1 MSLKM
6 ALINSVGASP
16 LVHFRLRTL
25 MLRAAGA
32 SVDLRTQIMPRV
44 VIRTHK
50 LTLGRKSTINYQCV
64 IDNEDH
70 VVIGERVG
78 IAIGVKLI
86 TRSHDTSDPEC
97 RAGVTT
103 FGPIRIQDGAFLGS
117 GVTVLPGVTIGAGC
131 VVGANSV
138 VTKDCEPHSL
148 YVGTPAV
155 RVKGLGV
162 DRAGVEVLP

>member
-25 MLRAAGA
+25 MLRAVGA
-32 SVDLRTQIMPRV
+32 DVNLRTQVMPQV
-44 VIRTHK
+44 VIRTPK
-50 LTLGRKSTINYQCV
+50 LKLGRNSTINYQCI

-70 VVIGERVG
+70 VAIGSRVG

-86 TRSHDTSDPEC
+86 TRSHDTSNPES
-97 RAGVTT
+97 RAGTTT
-103 FGPIRIQDGAFLGS
+103 FGPINIGDGAFLGS

-148 YVGTPAV
+148 YVGAPAV
-155 RVKGLGV
+155 RVKSLGV
-162 DRAGVEVLP
+162 DRVGVEVLP

>member
-1 MSLKM
+1 MSLRM
-6 ALINSVGASP
+6 ALVNSVGASP

-25 MLRAAGA
+25 LLRAVGA
-32 SVDLRTQIMPRV
+32 NVDLRTQVMPRV
-44 VIRTHK
+44 VIRTPK
-50 LTLGRKSTINYQCV
+50 LKIGRHSTVNYGCV

-70 VVIGERVG
+70 VVIGRRVG

-97 RAGVTT
+97 RAGRTT
-103 FGPIRIQDGAFLGS
+103 FGPILIGDGAFLAS

-138 VTKDCEPHSL
+138 VTQDCEAHSL
-148 YVGTPAV
+148 YVGAPAT
-155 RVKGLGV
+155 RLRALGS
-162 DRAGVEVLP
+162 D

>member
-1 MSLKM
+1 M
-6 ALINSVGASP
+6 ALINSIGASP
-16 LVHFRLRTL
+16 LIHFRLRTL
-25 MLRAAGA
+25 MLRGAGA
-32 SVDLRTQIMPRV
+32 DVDLRTQVMPTV
-44 VIRTHK
+44 VIRTPK
-50 LTLGRKSTINYQCV
+50 LKLGRKSTINYQCV

-103 FGPIRIQDGAFLGS
+103 FGPIHVEDGAFLGS

-131 VVGANSV
+131 VIGANSV
-138 VTKDCEPHSL
+138 VTKDCEPHGL
-148 YVGTPAV
+148 YVGAPAA
-155 RVKGLGV
+155 RLR
-162 DRAGVEVLP
+162 DLNAEVPA